1 MHIPE
6 TVRWDLSPEE
16 AQATQLQ
23 LSKQV
28 VTGDEFGPVR
38 LIAGVDNSYEVER
51 GLTYA
56 GVVVLT
62 WPDLEIVERRV
73 AATPTSFPYV
83 PGLLSF
89 REAPGVLAALALLTS
104 EPDLVIFDGQ
114 GIAHMRGLG
123 LASHLGVVLNKPAIG
138 CAKSKLVGNYVEPG
152 PRQGDVSPLTYHG
165 RRVGSVLRPVGGRKA
180 LLFVSPGHRVSVA
193 SATEI
198 VRACC
203 RGHVMAEPIYLAHH
217 LVTDARKGG
226 QASGHSDHG

>member
-62 WPDLEIVERRV
+62 LCATIAFDSRRIWDSR
-73 AATPTSFPYV
+73 A
-83 PGLLSF
+83 
-89 REAPGVLAALALLTS
+89 
-104 EPDLVIFDGQ
+104 
-114 GIAHMRGLG
+114 
-123 LASHLGVVLNKPAIG
+123 VV
-138 CAKSKLVGNYVEPG
+138 
-152 PRQGDVSPLTYHG
+152 RQP
-165 RRVGSVLRPVGGRKA
+165 
-180 LLFVSPGHRVSVA
+180 
-193 SATEI
+193 
-198 VRACC
+198 
-203 RGHVMAEPIYLAHH
+203 
-217 LVTDARKGG
+217 
-226 QASGHSDHG
+226 

>member
-6 TVRWDLSPEE
+6 SVGWDLSPEE

-62 WPDLEIVERRV
+62 WPDLEVVERRV

-104 EPDLVIFDGQ
+104 EPDLFIFDGQ

-138 CAKSKLVGNYVEPG
+138 CAKSKLVGSYVEPG
-152 PRQGDVSPLTYHG
+152 PQQGDTSPLTYRG
-165 RRVGSVLRPVGGRKA
+165 RRVGSVLRPVSGRKA
-180 LLFVSPGHRVSVA
+180 LLFISPGHCISVA
-193 SATEI
+193 GATEI

-203 RGHVMAEPIYLAHH
+203 RGHIMAEPIYLAHH

-226 QASGHSDHG
+226 QASGQPDPG

>member
-1 MHIPE
+1 
-6 TVRWDLSPEE
+6 
-16 AQATQLQ
+16 QLQ